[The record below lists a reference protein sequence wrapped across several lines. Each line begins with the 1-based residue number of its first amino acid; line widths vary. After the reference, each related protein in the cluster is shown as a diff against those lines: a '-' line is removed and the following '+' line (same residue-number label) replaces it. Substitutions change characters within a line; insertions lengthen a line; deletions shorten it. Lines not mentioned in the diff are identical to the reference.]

1 MYIYFFF
8 SVYNFLMNDTTWFIS
23 TDATI
28 KNIREPKFILLLTHF
43 TFGDVIVK
51 ENIFRIIIF
60 CSRVFAPIF
69 NGFCDICFARLLSH
83 DVHRIIIRLR

>member
-8 SVYNFLMNDTTWFIS
+8 SVYNFLMNDTWFIS

-28 KNIREPKFILLLTHF
+28 KNIREPKFVLLLTHF
-43 TFGDVIVK
+43 TFGGVRVK

-69 NGFCDICFARLLSH
+69 NRFYDICFARLLSR